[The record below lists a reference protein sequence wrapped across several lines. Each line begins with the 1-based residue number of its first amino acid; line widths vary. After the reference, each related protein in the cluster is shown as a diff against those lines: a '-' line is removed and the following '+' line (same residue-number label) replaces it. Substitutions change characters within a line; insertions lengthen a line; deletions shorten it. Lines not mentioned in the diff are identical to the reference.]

1 MQQQLVTAGVQIAE
15 GGEGQD
21 QVVLLCGLSPD
32 GEGGAVAGPLAA
44 GDVAGLQLREDGAQ
58 LLHGLGGEA
67 AGEGGDQIA
76 GAVVGLLIGPKALP
90 CHLVQG
96 GGFPQDGAGQRGTLV
111 DRGGQPLRGQV
122 LRGILIHPDLLQ
134 NDPALQ
140 LYVPLSKTGVEQHV
154 AEQVDGPVQVAVQ
167 TPGIVTGE
175 LLSGIGVDLPADGVG
190 LPGQSASVP
199 PLGPLEGHVL
209 NKVGRAALRGALVA
223 GAGAHKE
230 PQGRGAGSGD
240 EFGQ

>member
-1 MQQQLVTAGVQIAE
+1 M
-15 GGEGQD
+15 
-21 QVVLLCGLSPD
+21 
-32 GEGGAVAGPLAA
+32 
-44 GDVAGLQLREDGAQ
+44 
-58 LLHGLGGEA
+58 
-67 AGEGGDQIA
+67 
-76 GAVVGLLIGPKALP
+76 
-90 CHLVQG
+90 
-96 GGFPQDGAGQRGTLV
+96 
-111 DRGGQPLRGQV
+111 
-122 LRGILIHPDLLQ
+122 
-134 NDPALQ
+134 
-140 LYVPLSKTGVEQHV
+140 EQHV

-240 EFGQ
+240 EFGQQLCPVGQGNGTVHRSLLRKD